1 MARISTFANEKGGV
15 GKTSLA
21 TNAAQASAL
30 LGKTTLLIDADSSA
44 NATLITSTETAR
56 NETKGLAAIIAAE
69 SAELG
74 TIVEDCIVQSKWH
87 PNLDLI
93 PASSSLQDSLQ
104 QAASKPGAAYRLRR
118 AIASVQ
124 NHYDVIIFDTPP
136 SLSIVTEMALIASDT
151 VFVPLEPRYLSTA
164 GLQQIFNRIEE
175 IRDGWEHYSLKIG
188 GILITK
194 FDARMR
200 GHREIVE
207 ELQQSQYVGQ
217 LLCGIIPVSE
227 AVTYSQNDHQS
238 IFDYDAASPVGD
250 AIRRFVMEVMLAEKE
265 EAHD

>member
-1 MARISTFANEKGGV
+1 MTIISTFANEKGGV

-30 LGKTTLLIDADSSA
+30 FGKATLLIDADSSA
-44 NATLITSTETAR
+44 NATLITSDEAVKNDAR
-56 NETKGLAAIIAAE
+56 GLAAIIAAD
-69 SAELG
+69 AQELG
-74 TIVEDCIVQSKWH
+74 AIVEDCIVPSKWH

-93 PASSSLQDSLQ
+93 PASPTLQEALQ
-104 QAASKPGAAYRLRR
+104 QIASKPGAAYRLRR
-118 AIASVQ
+118 AIASIQ
-124 NHYDVIIFDTPP
+124 HQYDVIIFDTPP
-136 SLSIVTEMALIASDT
+136 SLSFVTEMALLASDM

-175 IRDGWEHYSLKIG
+175 IREGWEHYELQIG

-200 GHREIVE
+200 GHREIVA
-207 ELQQSQYVGQ
+207 ELQESQYVGQ
-217 LLCGIIPVSE
+217 LLRGIIPVSE

-238 IFDYDAASPVGD
+238 IFDYDTASPVGE
-250 AIRRFVMEVMLAEKE
+250 AIRRFVMEVLLSEKE
-265 EAHD
+265 EAHE